1 MPTGIYKRKRNF
13 PRANY
18 RTKFKKNVEELRKF
32 IKENDI
38 RLLGLLEYIRKRNH
52 KKVRKETINAKN
64 NS

>member
-1 MPTGIYKRKRNF
+1 MPTGIYKRK
-13 PRANY
+13 ANY

-38 RLLGLLEYIRKRNH
+38 KLLELLEYIRKRNY